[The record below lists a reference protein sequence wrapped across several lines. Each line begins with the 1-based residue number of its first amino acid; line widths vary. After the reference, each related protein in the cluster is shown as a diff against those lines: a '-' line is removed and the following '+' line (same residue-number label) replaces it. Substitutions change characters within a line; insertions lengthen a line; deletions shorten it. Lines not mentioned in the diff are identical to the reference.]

1 MEQLE
6 KSATIEAA
14 QLQSAAA
21 AAGSEEVRSRGLH
34 LTQKLGTNNLVLDVA
49 GERVP
54 PCSVARVGVDDGA
67 VERTL

>member
-14 QLQSAAA
+14 QLQSAA